1 MEKRKKKRSSKNYKK
16 KNMKK
21 KQMHKKVKNGTSKK
35 TTEKVEKNN
44 AEEHIEKNITK
55 KLNNDVNKEKGQE
68 EKEIQ
73 AKTIETENKSEM
85 QEEQHMTEPKT
96 AVLLAERPE
105 ELKKDKSEGKK
116 NKKQEEE
123 KHENKEIEKQTVDK
137 KKSDRKEHIKKDKK
151 KNKKKDKIKR
161 TGEENQKQLKKE
173 DEEKTEIDTSENKNN
188 KWKKVEKKEGRS
200 IDKKQRREE
209 KLQAKKEKKAKK
221 EEKRKKHKVLKFFL
235 KIFLILIILAL
246 LLIIAGIWAFAGL
259 LLGWFETGN
268 IDIQK
273 EDLEIKVSNSVI
285 VDKDGN
291 VLADLS
297 GDEKRKI
304 ITLEDMADNLPEA
317 YIAIEDERF
326 YEHSGVDFKRT
337 AGAVMNTLLHG
348 ESSYGAST
356 ITQQLVKN
364 ITNDNES
371 TGIEGIKRKIR
382 EWQRAY
388 QVERMISKDEIL
400 ELYLNILFVGGSNLH
415 GVELGAEYYFNKS
428 AKDLSLAE
436 CAFMAG
442 INHSPNSYNPF
453 SKAED
458 NTEKI
463 KNRTITVLDKM
474 LELGYITNEE
484 YDTAVA
490 EVNTGL
496 PFGTGNINEGT
507 VYSYHTDAVI
517 SQVVE
522 QVMEEKGLTEQMAR
536 NYVYSSGLTIYS
548 TVDSSIQTR
557 LEEEYAKAT
566 YIRKGNRR
574 NSDGTLLNEHTQS
587 GMAIIDYKTG
597 NVVAVAGG
605 LGQKTES
612 GWNRATQM
620 EKQTGSSIKPL
631 ADVAPALQEKIIT
644 AATVYDDSPTRF
656 GKNYEPVNYNGFKG
670 LVNIRGFIKTSQN
683 IPAVKI
689 MTELTPAKSLEY
701 LQNMGITSL
710 DSTTD
715 NVLSLALGGM
725 TSGVS
730 PLEMAAA
737 YGTIANDG
745 VYITPTFYTSV
756 VDAEGNVV
764 LEPKQETRRVL
775 SEQNAYIVKTIVQ
788 EPVKSGGTATY
799 CAIPGMDVA
808 AKTGT
813 TDNSYDRWLCG
824 FTPYYAAA
832 TWYGYDNSET
842 VYFSGNPAGQIWDAV
857 MTDIHKDLSS
867 ATFTRPEG
875 IVERTVCRTTGCLA
889 SKNCTNTYT
898 EIFTED
904 NLPEECTN
912 HKKVPKET
920 LGLWTPLTK
929 STNRTNRKA
938 LKFAQ
943 FLAFLFGF
951 P

>member
-1 MEKRKKKRSSKNYKK
+1 MKKKKKKRSSKNH
-16 KNMKK
+16 N
-21 KQMHKKVKNGTSKK
+21 KQNLNRKRMHKKAKNSTSKK
-35 TTEKVEKNN
+35 INQKAEQNNARESLEKGKTQVPNNEIHRRIETLENTVDIKEKNN
-44 AEEHIEKNITK
+44 EIEQ
-55 KLNNDVNKEKGQE
+55 V
-68 EKEIQ
+68 
-73 AKTIETENKSEM
+73 KSE
-85 QEEQHMTEPKT
+85 TKSKT
-96 AVLLAERPE
+96 AVLLKERPT
-105 ELKKDKSEGKK
+105 KT
-116 NKKQEEE
+116 Q
-123 KHENKEIEKQTVDK
+123 ENKEKEEQILEKEKPNKKENKDK
-137 KKSDRKEHIKKDKK
+137 KIKKKKEDVEKKSDEWR
-151 KNKKKDKIKR
+151 
-161 TGEENQKQLKKE
+161 
-173 DEEKTEIDTSENKNN
+173 
-188 KWKKVEKKEGRS
+188 KVEKNEEHK
-200 IDKKQRREE
+200 IDKEQRRKE

-221 EEKRKKHKVLKFFL
+221 EERRKKHKILKFFL
-235 KIFLILIILAL
+235 KFFLILIILLLL
-246 LLIIAGIWAFAGL
+246 LLIAGMWGFAGL
-259 LLGWFETGN
+259 LLGWYGN
-268 IDIQK
+268 EDIQISK
-273 EDLEIKVSNSVI
+273 EDLVIKVSNSVI
-285 VDKDGN
+285 VDQNGT

-304 ITLEDMADNLPEA
+304 ITLEDMTEYLPKA

-337 AGAVMNTLLHG
+337 AGAIANTLLNG
-348 ESSYGAST
+348 SSSYGGST

-388 QVERMISKDEIL
+388 QVERMISKEQIL
-400 ELYLNILFVGGSNLH
+400 ELYLNILFVGANNLH

-442 INHSPNSYNPF
+442 INHSPNSYNPYNTIV
-453 SKAED
+453 D
-458 NTEKI
+458 NSEKI

-474 LELGYITNEE
+474 KELGYISEEE
-484 YDTAVA
+484 YQNAVT
-490 EVNTGL
+490 EVQNGL
-496 PFGTGNINEGT
+496 QFGTGEIMGGS
-507 VYSYHTDAVI
+507 VFSYHTDAVI

-522 QVMEEKGLTEQMAR
+522 QVMEEKNMTEQMAK
-536 NYVYSSGLTIYS
+536 NYVYSSGLTIHS
-548 TVDSSIQTR
+548 TVDMDIQTR
-557 LEEEYAKAT
+557 LEEEYAKEK
-566 YIRKGNRR
+566 YIISGREK
-574 NSDGTLLNEHTQS
+574 NSDGTLLNEHSQS
-587 GMAIIDYKTG
+587 GMAIVDYKTG

-605 LGQKTES
+605 FGEKTS
-612 GWNRATQM
+612 AGWNRATQM

-644 AATVYDDSPTRF
+644 AATVYDDSSTRF
-656 GKNYEPVNYNGFKG
+656 GKNYEPKNYNGFKG
-670 LVNIRGFIKTSQN
+670 LINIRSFIRTSQN

-689 MTELTPAKSLEY
+689 MVELTPKKSLEY
-701 LQNMGITSL
+701 LQNMGISSL
-710 DSTTD
+710 DPVTD

-730 PLEMAAA
+730 PLEMASA

-756 VDAEGNVV
+756 TDANGNTV
-764 LEPKQETRRVL
+764 LTPKQETRQVI
-775 SEQNAYIVKTIVQ
+775 SKQNAYIMKTIIQ

-813 TDNSYDRWLCG
+813 TDNDYDRWLCG

-857 MTDIHKDLSS
+857 MTDIHKDLPS
-867 ATFTRPEG
+867 AAFVRPEG
-875 IVERTVCRTTGCLA
+875 IIERTVCRTTGCLA

-904 NLPEECTN
+904 NLPEQCTN
-912 HKKVPKET
+912 HRKVPKET
-920 LGLWTPLTK
+920 LGLWTPL
-929 STNRTNRKA
+929 NRNKR
-938 LKFAQ
+938 
-943 FLAFLFGF
+943 
-951 P
+951 